1 MKNLFLIDGLA
12 GTGKSDC
19 LEFVKEEYSSTEG
32 FVTCLRKYSTRK
44 KRKIEDNESF
54 QLDLDFV
61 EEDEFEKLKQ
71 PRDNDYFYNY
81 EYSKKS
87 YGFFKSVLDKAIENY
102 QNTFVII
109 RNIELI
115 KTLMAEYKHINVIPV
130 FTYSDLN
137 YIEERLRRDGYDEE
151 QIQFRI
157 DRSKKPLEDYLSQSV
172 FIYKEVLIN
181 TSNKT
186 DFKRIIKCL
195 IDKYNQQDNK
205 SIITSDGKKYEI
217 IKPLRGY
224 IDQISNKLKATRYD
238 KNVFLMMKYRE
249 SNSDIENL
257 IKAALGSFGF
267 NCICAKD
274 PSWNITNDY
283 YNTMAVIYCC
293 KYGIALFDKM
303 EVEQVY
309 NPNVA
314 YELGFMQS
322 QDKKCLTIKHKDVV
336 KSKFFD
342 SLKDLIKE
350 YNVDSEIM
358 AIITEWVKEITG

>member
-19 LEFVKEEYSSTEG
+19 LEFVNEEYSSRKG

-44 KRKIEDNESF
+44 KRKTEDNESY

-61 EEDEFEKLKQ
+61 EEEDFEKLKQ
-71 PRDNDYFYNY
+71 PRENDFFYNY

-102 QNTFVII
+102 QNTFVIV

-115 KTLMAEYKHINVIPV
+115 KTLMDAYKHINVIPV

-137 YIEERLRRDGYDEE
+137 YIEERLRQDGYDEE

-157 DRSKKPLEDYLSQSV
+157 ERSKKPLEDYLSQSV

-181 TSNKT
+181 TSNKA

-205 SIITSDGKKYEI
+205 NLITSDGKKYKL

-224 IDQISNKLKATRYD
+224 IEQISNKLKATRYE

-249 SNSDIENL
+249 SNSDIEKL
-257 IKAALGSFGF
+257 IKAALGAFGY

-274 PSWNITNDY
+274 LSWNITNDY

-303 EVEQVY
+303 EAEQVY

-322 QDKKCLTIKHKDVV
+322 QGKKCLTIKHKDVV

-350 YNVDSEIM
+350 YSADNELM
-358 AIITEWVKEITG
+358 TIISEWVKEING